1 MKKQFIAAAIM
12 FGLTGIAAAQTVVT
26 VNGTKIDSKEVDNQ
40 VAILVQESQ
49 NQIQDSPEL
58 RKNITNRLITRILL
72 IQAAKN
78 QNLDKDPE
86 YLKALSQ
93 AEAEAKRLG
102 DDKKPGFKEEWSF
115 FKDNLLTQAYL
126 ANVAKNNPVKPQD
139 VSNAYNDMVKY
150 YNGTQEVQ
158 LGEILTRDT
167 NTANQAIAQLKAK
180 KSFSTVAKE
189 YTIDPAGRDN
199 GGIAKGFVSLKDLQE
214 SATPVY
220 NAIKDLKKGQYTAT
234 PVQGNGN
241 IYAVFYVNDKRNV
254 KLPSQKEM
262 EPILSR
268 RLQSALIAQHIEQL
282 YKSASIK

>member
-139 VSNAYNDMVKY
+139 VSNAYNEMFKY
-150 YNGTQEVQ
+150 YSCIQEVQ
-158 LGEILTRDT
+158 LGEIITRDAD
-167 NTANQAIAQLKAK
+167 TANKAIDQLKANK
-180 KSFSTVAKE
+180 NFSTVAKE
-189 YTIDPAGRDN
+189 YTIDPAGREN
-199 GGIAKGFVSLKDLQE
+199 GGIPNGYVAIKDLQE
-214 SATPVY
+214 SATSVY

-234 PVQGNGN
+234 PVQGNSN
-241 IYAVFYVNDKRNV
+241 IYAIFYVNDKRNV

-262 EPILSR
+262 TPVLSR
-268 RLQSALIAQHIEQL
+268 RLQSALIAQAIDQL
-282 YKSASIK
+282 YKNATIK

>member
-1 MKKQFIAAAIM
+1 MKKQLIAAAIM

-26 VNGTKIDSKEVDNQ
+26 VNGTKIDSKEVDSQ
-40 VAILVQESQ
+40 VALLIQESQ
-49 NQIQDSPEL
+49 NQIQDSAEL
-58 RKNITNRLITRILL
+58 RKNITDRLIIRTLL
-72 IQAAKN
+72 IQAARK

-93 AEAEAKRLG
+93 TEAEIKRLG
-102 DDKKPGFKEEWSF
+102 DDKKPGFKEEWAL
-115 FKDNLLTQAYL
+115 FKDDLLTQAYL
-126 ANVAKNNPVKPQD
+126 VSVAKNNPVKPQD
-139 VSNAYNDMVKY
+139 VSNAYKDMVKY
-150 YNGTQEVQ
+150 YSGTQEVQ
-158 LGEILTRDT
+158 LGEILTQDT
-167 NTANQAIAQLKAK
+167 DTANQAINELTAK
-180 KSFSTVAKE
+180 KSFSAVAKK

-214 SATPVY
+214 SSAPVY
-220 NAIKDLKKGQYTAT
+220 NAIKDLNKGQYTAT

>member
-12 FGLTGIAAAQTVVT
+12 FGLTGMAAAQTVVT

-150 YNGTQEVQ
+150 YSGTQEVQ
-158 LGEILTRDT
+158 LGEIITRDAD
-167 NTANQAIAQLKAK
+167 TANRAIAQLKANK
-180 KSFSTVAKE
+180 NFSTVAKE
-189 YTIDPAGRDN
+189 YTIDPAGREN
-199 GGIAKGFVSLKDLQE
+199 GGIPKGYVAIKDLQE

-234 PVQGNGN
+234 PVQGNSN

-262 EPILSR
+262 TPVLSR
-268 RLQSALIAQHIEQL
+268 RLQSALIAQAIDQL
-282 YKSASIK
+282 YKNATIK

>member
-1 MKKQFIAAAIM
+1 DLFGLETGMVANREENQVITHEGSLPVQRWALTLAYDGRAFHGWQKQPDGLYTIQSVLEDALSSIAAEQINVVVA
-12 FGLTGIAAAQTVVT
+12 GRTDAGVHATGQVVHFDT
-26 VNGTKIDSKEVDNQ
+26 C
-40 VAILVQESQ
+40 
-49 NQIQDSPEL
+49 
-58 RKNITNRLITRILL
+58 
-72 IQAAKN
+72 
-78 QNLDKDPE
+78 
-86 YLKALSQ
+86 AL
-93 AEAEAKRLG
+93 
-102 DDKKPGFKEEWSF
+102 
-115 FKDNLLTQAYL
+115 FKDDLLTQAYL
-126 ANVAKNNPVKPQD
+126 VSVAKNNPVKSQD
-139 VSNAYNDMVKY
+139 VSNAYNDLVKY
-150 YNGTQEVQ
+150 YSGTQEVQ

>member
-12 FGLTGIAAAQTVVT
+12 FGLTGMAAAQTVVT

-49 NQIQDSPEL
+49 NQIQDSAEL

-72 IQAAKN
+72 IQA
-78 QNLDKDPE
+78 
-86 YLKALSQ
+86 ALSQ

-150 YNGTQEVQ
+150 YSGTQEVQ
-158 LGEILTRDT
+158 LGEIITRDAD
-167 NTANQAIAQLKAK
+167 TANKAIAQLKANK
-180 KSFSTVAKE
+180 NFSTVAKE
-189 YTIDPAGRDN
+189 YTIDPAGREN
-199 GGIAKGFVSLKDLQE
+199 GGIPKGYVAIKDLQE

-234 PVQGNGN
+234 PVQGNSN

-262 EPILSR
+262 TPVLSR
-268 RLQSALIAQHIEQL
+268 RLQSALIAQAIDQL
-282 YKSASIK
+282 YKNATIK